1 MNKMTKITITAI
13 GFGMIG
19 QAGIGADSGYNIGC
33 YMGRVD
39 RPDGQFGLPTG
50 KTVQQCNT
58 NMAAHMEVHGGT
70 ITTPC
75 QRNVKASCGSNH
87 LVVGPEISSGA
98 VLKPFRKDVA
108 ITVKPAL
115 KKRSDR

>member
-39 RPDGQFGLPTG
+39 RPDG
-50 KTVQQCNT
+50 
-58 NMAAHMEVHGGT
+58 
-70 ITTPC
+70 
-75 QRNVKASCGSNH
+75 
-87 LVVGPEISSGA
+87 
-98 VLKPFRKDVA
+98 
-108 ITVKPAL
+108 
-115 KKRSDR
+115 